1 METNQSA
8 LTCQNAMAS
17 IMSDFYATSLPCIS
31 SKSILDAQNA
41 MKSIANQDG
50 LDRLLASNA
59 DVKALYEIPS
69 AHDTID
75 AVISSGA
82 GDGKKRAS
90 FQGGMLTE
98 CVFADYLAR
107 VLGANATYV
116 NCDQE
121 DISRYANVVNAVT
134 ERVPRAL
141 PRFMMQSADGR
152 TTIVQLGGPNAT
164 DCAIVGDGRLL
175 ACCEFKDKTAKA
187 GEFDLMEDED
197 GKLVADEK
205 TLDEMME
212 QMPSII
218 PIIDDFNANDSLHN
232 HIGHNIK
239 LSEAEQRKI
248 FHDYIHRGQIDA
260 IMTFGKDDRP
270 VLIDTHNDALD
281 QCIQTRGGEIRTAG
295 RNHKSV
301 FTPKYL
307 EQTIANSEA
316 FHDNGNG
323 SYSIAETVAERASL
337 FVKKRGG
344 TDVSRLRISNV
355 FFVPI
360 KDVRHDGN
368 GLLTFRIKDV
378 RQLKPTISAHLSCQ
392 KTQDEVRILMQ
403 SGESAQ

>member
-1 METNQSA
+1 
-8 LTCQNAMAS
+8 MAS

-69 AHDTID
+69 AHDTLD

-187 GEFDLMEDED
+187 GEFDLMKDED

-260 IMTFGKDDRP
+260 IMTFGKDFTFVGNQYHLEKFGVEQFPDLLFYNRELACLVVVELKDGP
-270 VLIDTHNDALD
+270 F
-281 QCIQTRGGEIRTAG
+281 QTSFLGQLAG
-295 RNHKSV
+295 
-301 FTPKYL
+301 Y
-307 EQTIANSEA
+307 
-316 FHDNGNG
+316 
-323 SYSIAETVAERASL
+323 
-337 FVKKRGG
+337 
-344 TDVSRLRISNV
+344 LRIL
-355 FFVPI
+355 
-360 KDVRHDGN
+360 D
-368 GLLTFRIKDV
+368 
-378 RQLKPTISAHLSCQ
+378 
-392 KTQDEVRILMQ
+392 DEVRKPNENPSIGIILCK
-403 SGESAQ
+403 SANKKFVEYVIQDYNRPMGVATYKTSADMDDKLKKLLPPVDALEKLL

>member
-75 AVISSGA
+75 AVISSG
-82 GDGKKRAS
+82 DGKKRAS

-121 DISRYANVVNAVT
+121 DISRYADVVDAVT
-134 ERVPRAL
+134 ERIPRAL